1 MKKILSMLIVLMLT
15 LAYATAAM
23 AIDIS
28 GLSYE
33 ELQELQTQVE
43 ERLAEYRRQ
52 YAIEHGNRRIDLG
65 EEPVILYK
73 KDKQQLEPVIER
85 IDESAPKDTKLLW
98 YSSDEEIVT
107 VSSKGVLTA
116 VDQGDA
122 EITCVAEDDDTIFAI
137 LPVQVRLHVSK
148 VTLPESTVTLLLS
161 DDPETARCSLAATIS
176 PENAFCKE
184 IIWSSDDETV
194 ATVDS
199 NGHVQAKS
207 LGTATI
213 KAMSAEEGSKQA
225 ATCKVRV
232 NQAVAGIILDHK
244 EITLD
249 NGKTQ
254 KLKAS
259 VLPENASQQKV
270 TWSSTNEKVATV
282 SSSGTVTAKGNGT
295 CAIICSA
302 TDGSNREARCIVKVI
317 QAVKSIKLD
326 CKSTVYLAEGEK
338 LKIRATVSPENATD
352 TTVNWHS
359 TDHRVVGLD
368 SVDAYGVTFKA
379 VRNGKCEIVC
389 TAKDGS
395 GVSKRVKVVVESSE
409 AIEPTG
415 YANWG
420 TSYGTPWFS
429 WEYKN
434 TSHERTIDGITIRY
448 YATDVYGNKMK
459 GYGWSDIYYEEIINL
474 TIKPGSSKYTPKIK
488 AYQFEGAKR
497 TYTAVVKVHFTNGT
511 SVDIEPSYWYL
522 DY

>member
-122 EITCVAEDDDTIFAI
+122 EITCVAEDDNTIFAI

-207 LGTATI
+207 LGTANI

-368 SVDAYGVTFKA
+368 SGDAYGVTFKA
-379 VRNGKCEIVC
+379 VRNGE
-389 TAKDGS
+389 
-395 GVSKRVKVVVESSE
+395 VVESSE

-415 YANWG
+415 YGNWG

-497 TYTAVVKVHFTNGT
+497 IYAAVVKVHFTNGT